1 MPTIRK
7 ATSGEEFLHGY
18 GTVAGGDTIEVDAD
32 TAEYLV
38 EQDDYERVN
47 VTDISSA
54 ESETPE
60 ENSDSEPESVSEQ
73 IDSGVCPWCPPDDRY
88 EGDGVPQHASSAH
101 PEAWAD
107 YSEDD
112 G

>member
-7 ATSGEEFLHGY
+7 ATRGAEFLHGY
-18 GTVAGGDTIEVDAD
+18 GTVRGGETVEVDAE

-38 EQDDYERVN
+38 GQDGYEYPDKD
-47 VTDISSA
+47 TDDTDGYLRD
-54 ESETPE
+54 EPPE
-60 ENSDSEPESVSEQ
+60 VQ
-73 IDSGVCPWCPPDDRY
+73 IDNGVCPWCPPDDRY

-107 YSEDD
+107 YSERD